1 MNRRLAI
8 TCSVMLFAGFAC
20 ISSAQAQSDISG
32 FLTVDKRFL
41 TSDADV
47 PMVDFYS
54 KARLKLKRW
63 MSEDLLTVVSGE
75 FRFYDLSGV
84 STSSDLSRPN
94 SQMPFDALAW
104 EMYLKAHNL
113 FVDGLDLTL
122 GKQRITW
129 GTADKLNQTDNLNPD
144 DFSDIFDFGAKVP
157 STAAMLSYTFPNDWS
172 LTAVW
177 MPSVRPVLLPKAG
190 GFDLGGSMD
199 LSPLLGGA
207 QIAAQEDH
215 LDAGLFDL
223 KHSMQ
228 AVKFA
233 WNMLDIDFSV
243 SYFHGYDDLPV
254 PAALTITPIDQD
266 NVGIRSDSSFMEEHV
281 VGLDFAGELFTV
293 GYWAE
298 VAVVFPDGAS
308 LTITAPG
315 PTGDPVVQEETVVK
329 DEAYAK
335 YTVGFDY
342 TFSFGLYVNVQ
353 YMHGFFVERDGH
365 ELNDYLLGR
374 LEWKFLD
381 DTLKLALG
389 GGCQV
394 SDWDDVSNAYGYV
407 VMPEVSYKP
416 YDNLE
421 IALGAFVIEGEG
433 EGFFSALDDQDQV
446 YFKATASF

>member
-1 MNRRLAI
+1 MNRRLLILGSVAVLAF
-8 TCSVMLFAGFAC
+8 TCIG
-20 ISSAQAQSDISG
+20 SAQAQNDISG
-32 FLTVDKRFL
+32 SLTVDKRFL
-41 TSDADV
+41 TSDAEV

-54 KARLKLKRW
+54 KARLELKRW
-63 MSEDLLTVVSGE
+63 MSEDLLTVVSAE
-75 FRFYDLSGV
+75 VRFYDLSGV
-84 STSSDLSRPN
+84 SSPSGLAEPDR
-94 SQMPFDALAW
+94 QMPFEILPW
-104 EMYLKAHNL
+104 EIYLKAHNL

-157 STAAMLSYTFPNDWS
+157 STAAMLAYTFPNDWS
-172 LTAVW
+172 LTGVW
-177 MPSVRPVLLPKAG
+177 IPSVRPVLLPKAG
-190 GFDLGGSMD
+190 GFNLGGSMD
-199 LSPLLGGA
+199 LSPLLGDA
-207 QIAAQEDH
+207 QVVAQEDH

-233 WNMLDIDFSV
+233 WNMMDIDFSV

-254 PAALTITPIDQD
+254 PTALTITAIDQD
-266 NVGIRSDSSFMEEHV
+266 SVGIRSDSSFMEEHI
-281 VGLDFAGELFTV
+281 VGLDFAGELLTV

-298 VAVVFPDGAS
+298 AAVVFPEGANIK
-308 LTITAPG
+308 ITAPG
-315 PTGDPVVQEETVVK
+315 AGGEPIVMEDTIVK

-342 TFSFGLYVNVQ
+342 TFSFGLYLNFQ

-365 ELNDYLLGR
+365 ELNDYFLGR

-381 DTLKLALG
+381 DALKLVLG
-389 GGCQV
+389 GGYQV
-394 SDWDDVSNAYGYV
+394 SDWDDLSNVYGFF
-407 VMPEVSYKP
+407 VMPEIVYKP

-421 IALGAFVIEGEG
+421 IALGAFVVEGKG
-433 EGFFSALDDQDQV
+433 DGFFSALDDQDQV
-446 YFKATASF
+446 YFKAKASF